1 MIIMKRKHVNILL
14 IIIALMIIGI
24 IIGSIDTVGQRDY
37 FEIAKDDFEENIDNP
52 NYTNLPTIP
61 NKDKSTKIAHK
72 IDNLIYQSLE
82 KILKKMFSSD

>member
-1 MIIMKRKHVNILL
+1 MKRKHVNILL